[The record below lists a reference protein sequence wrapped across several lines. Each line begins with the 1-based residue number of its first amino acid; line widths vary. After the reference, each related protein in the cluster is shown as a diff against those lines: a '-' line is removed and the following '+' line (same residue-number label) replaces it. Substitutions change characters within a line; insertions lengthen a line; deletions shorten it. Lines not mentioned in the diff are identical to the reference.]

1 MIPFPAL
8 PVSIRAISLPAR
20 LCALLLP
27 ALLLLP
33 APVLAGGG
41 WHGGNFFGFSVT
53 LPLAFGYPPP
63 FYVPPP
69 PPVVYVP
76 VPQPAPAVPLATRT
90 SPTYL
95 GPGGRYCRDF
105 RMPGTVGGWPATL
118 VGTACLDPD
127 GQWRVIG

>member
-1 MIPFPAL
+1 MNPFPA
-8 PVSIRAISLPAR
+8 SAR

-27 ALLLLP
+27 VLLMTP
-33 APVLAGGG
+33 APVSAGG
-41 WHGGNFFGFSVT
+41 WHGGNFFGFSIS
-53 LPLAFGYPPP
+53 LPLAFGFPPP
-63 FYVPPP
+63 LYAPP

-76 VPQPAPAVPLATRT
+76 VPQPVPAAPLATQT

-95 GPGGRYCRDF
+95 GPGGRSCRDF
-105 RMPGTVGGWPATL
+105 QMPGLVGGRPATL

>member
-1 MIPFPAL
+1 MIPFPA
-8 PVSIRAISLPAR
+8 SAR

-27 ALLLLP
+27 ALLMMP
-33 APVLAGGG
+33 TPVFASGG
-41 WHGGNFFGFSVT
+41 WHGGTFFGFSVT
-53 LPLAFGYPPP
+53 LPLAFGFPPP
-63 FYVPPP
+63 VYVPPP
-69 PPVVYVP
+69 PAIYPPMVYVP
-76 VPQPAPAVPLATRT
+76 VPQPMPAAPVATRT

-105 RMPGTVGGWPATL
+105 QMPGVVGGRPATL

>member
-1 MIPFPAL
+1 MTPFPA
-8 PVSIRAISLPAR
+8 SAR
-20 LCALLLP
+20 LCSLLLP
-27 ALLLLP
+27 ALLMMP
-33 APVLAGGG
+33 APVFAGGG

-53 LPLAFGYPPP
+53 LPLAFGFPPP
-63 FYVPPP
+63 VYVPPP
-69 PPVVYVP
+69 PAFYPPVAYPPSAYVP
-76 VPQPAPAVPLATRT
+76 VPQPVPAAPLATRT

-105 RMPGTVGGWPATL
+105 QMPGIVGGRPATL

>member
-1 MIPFPAL
+1 MIPFPA
-8 PVSIRAISLPAR
+8 SAR

-27 ALLLLP
+27 VLLTTP
-33 APVLAGGG
+33 APAFAGG
-41 WHGGNFFGFSVT
+41 WHGGNFFGFSIS
-53 LPLAFGYPPP
+53 LPLAFGFPPP
-63 FYVPPP
+63 VYVPPP
-69 PPVVYVP
+69 PVIYPPVVYAP
-76 VPQPAPAVPLATRT
+76 VPQPVPAAPLATRT

-105 RMPGTVGGWPATL
+105 QMPGVVAGRPATL

>member
-8 PVSIRAISLPAR
+8 PYPAPAR
-20 LCALLLP
+20 LCALLLAASMLVPVP
-27 ALLLLP
+27 AL
-33 APVLAGGG
+33 AGG
-41 WHGGNFFGFSVT
+41 WHGGTFFGFSVS

-63 FYVPPP
+63 FYAPPP

-76 VPQPAPAVPLATRT
+76 VPQPVPAPPLATRT

-105 RMPGTVGGWPATL
+105 QMPGIVGGRPATL

-127 GQWRVIG
+127 GQWRVAG

>member
-1 MIPFPAL
+1 MTPFPA
-8 PVSIRAISLPAR
+8 SAR
-20 LCALLLP
+20 LCSLLLP
-27 ALLLLP
+27 ALLMMP
-33 APVLAGGG
+33 APVFAGGG

-53 LPLAFGYPPP
+53 LPLAFGFPPP
-63 FYVPPP
+63 VYVPPP
-69 PPVVYVP
+69 PAFYPPVAYPPSAYVP
-76 VPQPAPAVPLATRT
+76 VPQPVPAAPLATRT

-105 RMPGTVGGWPATL
+105 QMPGVVGGRPATL